1 MTSEIDILLA
11 KFVEKH
17 VSIQL
22 GPDMIQKVKNRL
34 EEKGYS
40 LTQAINEFDPFDKTL
55 REFFGKGADG
65 MLEKIFANICKMK
78 KNKTKKMK
86 SLLIIDKSFIN
97 LILSTYGNQEKKSI
111 LEVVSESSMSISDI
125 LGKVNL
131 SQSTGY
137 RIISSL
143 IKDGLLIEA
152 DRQEINAD
160 GRKLSTYKSTISLID
175 IRIKK
180 SAIEIEIH
188 FTTDMIKNSRLM
200 STIIPLFSKPRI

>member
-1 MTSEIDILLA
+1 
-11 KFVEKH
+11 
-17 VSIQL
+17 
-22 GPDMIQKVKNRL
+22 
-34 EEKGYS
+34 
-40 LTQAINEFDPFDKTL
+40 
-55 REFFGKGADG
+55 
-65 MLEKIFANICKMK
+65 MK